1 MKAIYNIHGKI
12 QYDNK
17 NQITTYTFS
26 EPSQANG
33 MTGIVIVDGKIWF
46 LKGTRSLKKSLICI
60 ATKKESMVLVACLQ
74 IHDAILL

>member
-26 EPSQANG
+26 EPSQANR

-46 LKGTRSLKKSLICI
+46 LKGTRSLLNLHRNQKGEHGTCRLS
-60 ATKKESMVLVACLQ
+60 A